1 MVEPP
6 EILDDALQRA
16 ISRLDTPFVTDTDLH
31 ERTAFVVRNLK
42 NRAGVRLLM
51 ACLLAKL
58 HKPEVDVRKP
68 YTEIGTPDSF
78 SGRSYDEGFLSAFIH
93 QYELPCNPTTAF
105 LTPAL
110 RNRNVVLTPDLNL
123 VGKPPKLYAD
133 VLVLLD
139 AVYRN
144 AISATD
150 LLAETVRQLCILR
163 DENQARIASL
173 LKRLETTKGT
183 LPLSSEATITLIRQ
197 HLELPGTSRLPVLM
211 IAAAYRAAEPYLRE
225 RVRDLHAHTAAD
237 VRTGALGDLEIT
249 LVDEDRVVTCY
260 EVKGR
265 KVTTDDVNQA
275 LHKLEKAPFR
285 IDNYIFVTTA
295 KEDEA
300 VASYIYSLYEE
311 TDGIE
316 FALLDAIGFLKHFLH
331 LFHRLRGAYLEAYQR
346 LMLEEPNTSV
356 SQTTK
361 EAFLAMRQAAEAHPS
376 R

>member
-1 MVEPP
+1 M
-6 EILDDALQRA
+6 
-16 ISRLDTPFVTDTDLH
+16 
-31 ERTAFVVRNLK
+31 
-42 NRAGVRLLM
+42 
-51 ACLLAKL
+51 
-58 HKPEVDVRKP
+58 
-68 YTEIGTPDSF
+68 
-78 SGRSYDEGFLSAFIH
+78 
-93 QYELPCNPTTAF
+93 
-105 LTPAL
+105 
-110 RNRNVVLTPDLNL
+110 
-123 VGKPPKLYAD
+123 
-133 VLVLLD
+133 
-139 AVYRN
+139 
-144 AISATD
+144 
-150 LLAETVRQLCILR
+150 AETVRQLCILR

-225 RVRDLHAHTAAD
+225 QVRDLHAHTAAD

-260 EVKGR
+260 EVKDR

-285 IDNYIFVTTA
+285 LDNYIFVTTA

-346 LMLEEPNTSV
+346 LMLKEPNTSV
-356 SQTTK
+356 SQATK